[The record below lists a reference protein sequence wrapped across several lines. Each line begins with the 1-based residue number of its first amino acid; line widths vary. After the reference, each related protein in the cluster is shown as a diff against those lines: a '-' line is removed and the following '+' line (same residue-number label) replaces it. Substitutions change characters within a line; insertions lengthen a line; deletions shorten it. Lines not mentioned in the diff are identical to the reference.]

1 MLCLKGIQSTI
12 MVTDKS
18 KASRKKD
25 SYKNE
30 IIIAFVFVA
39 FVVIVWLSFWCY
51 VDTKVFSSDATILTH
66 EAARGVFGDKF
77 GAVNALFSGLA
88 FAGIIFTIL
97 LQRKELEYQREEL
110 ISTREVFEKQ
120 NETLEQQ
127 KFESTFFQLLSLFHS
142 IVNGLDLRKKYDTSN
157 VISQGRDCFKTLYRE
172 FKRDVCDPID
182 PFTGRITDLDT
193 TLKLYAQFYEKHKS
207 ELSHYFRTLY
217 HIYKF
222 LDSSCLNNKRQYSSI
237 VRAQLSSYEQIFLFY
252 NCLHDHGKDKFK
264 PLIEKYSVFNNL
276 DESLLF
282 NSKHL
287 DGYANSAYE

>member
-1 MLCLKGIQSTI
+1 MT
-12 MVTDKS
+12 TDKEKSS
-18 KASRKKD
+18 KKKD
-25 SYKNE
+25 SYKKE
-30 IIIAFVFVA
+30 IILAIIFVS
-39 FVVIVWLSFWCY
+39 FVVLVWFFFWCY
-51 VDTKVFSSDATILTH
+51 VDSKVFSSNTTLLTH

-97 LQRKELEYQREEL
+97 LQRKELELQREEL
-110 ISTREVFEKQ
+110 VSTREVFEKQ

-142 IVNGLDLRKKYDTSN
+142 IVNGLDLRKKNETSD
-157 VISQGRDCFKTLYRE
+157 VISQGRDCFKTFYNE
-172 FKRDVCDPID
+172 FKSDTISPFDRVKGRETTID
-182 PFTGRITDLDT
+182 AA
-193 TLKLYAQFYEKHKS
+193 LKSYSVFYEKHKS

-222 LDSSCLNNKRQYSSI
+222 IDGSSVKNKRQYSSI

-252 NCLHDHGKDKFK
+252 NCLHDHGKEKFK

-282 NSKHL
+282 NSKHR
-287 DGYANSAYE
+287 DGYADSAYE